1 MSTLL
6 DLTKMDQIPVGM
18 TLDGIAALRN
28 QQARDQ
34 ATLDELVRKNAHEA
48 EMDPLR
54 VQQQQL
60 ANQQQG
66 FLNQKTGFELGSM
79 ARKDTMERSLFGPQ
93 QELALK
99 KILSESGEQETKMFE
114 KTLYDK
120 LRSARPGSPEH
131 GALMKAL
138 ESTRGFIEEKRKS
151 DLALRATHANNAT
164 QIKLEQ
170 MRIDAGKYQKAN
182 TLKVGF
188 EYELSKAD
196 NAIKVNSVITKYLSI
211 AQSDPDYASL
221 IPTLNA
227 MLERNRSSYEAEVD
241 LRRRTGEGGV
251 DVGRVA
257 NLPTIPPKPTTQVPL
272 PAPGA
277 PAPAA
282 PAAAASPAKV
292 ERQMSKS
299 GKPMVKGPDGKWY
312 YE

>member
-1 MSTLL
+1 MATLQ
-6 DLTKMDQIPVGM
+6 DLTRMDQIPVGM
-18 TLDGIAALRN
+18 TLDGMAALRN

-34 ATLDELVRKNAHEA
+34 IGLDELVRKQAHEA

-66 FLNQKTGFELGSM
+66 FLNQKSSFDLNSM
-79 ARKDTMERSLFGPQ
+79 GRKEAMETSLFGPT
-93 QELALK
+93 QEAALK
-99 KILSESGEQETKMFE
+99 KLLAQAGEDETKIFE

-120 LRSARPGSPEH
+120 LRTVRPGTPEH

-138 ESTRGFIEEKRKS
+138 ESTRGFVEEKRKS

-164 QIKLEQ
+164 QIRLEQ

-188 EYELSKAD
+188 EYELSRAD
-196 NAIKVNSVITKYLSI
+196 NAIKVNAVITKYLAI
-211 AQSDPDYASL
+211 AQADPDYAGL

-227 MLERNRSSYEAEVD
+227 MLERNKSSYNAEAD
-241 LRRRTGEGGV
+241 LRRREGTGGV
-251 DVGRVA
+251 DLSRMG
-257 NLPTIPPKPTTQVPL
+257 NIPTVPPQPTTQTPL
-272 PAPGA
+272 PQPGA
-277 PAPAA
+277 SAA
-282 PAAAASPAKV
+282 PATPAAPAKV